1 MTFHPDEIFKIPT
14 PTEYENSANGIFND
28 YALKVFFYQYKH
40 NPVYKSFVDYL
51 YKQDNRKIQNIK
63 HYTEIPFLP
72 IEFFKT
78 HTVTCF
84 PLHPQ
89 TRYFESSGTT
99 RQHLSKH
106 YIYDEAIYQTSI
118 FKAFE
123 RFYGNP
129 QQYLFI
135 FLLPNENER
144 PHSSLVYMAQYLLS
158 FSKYQESGF
167 YLNKM
172 PEAVEV
178 MKKYNQKDIPIF
190 ILGISYALMD
200 FADLNVQLN
209 NNNIIVMETGGM
221 KGKREELP
229 KKIFHNYLKNKLG
242 ISKIHSEY
250 GMTELFSQAYS
261 KRDSIFETPPWM
273 KILVREP
280 DDPMTLHHKNKQGL
294 INVIDLANIHTCSF
308 IATSDIGKLYENGQF
323 EILGRSDFSDI
334 RGCNLMYQ

>member
-1 MTFHPDEIFKIPT
+1 MLHPYEIFNIP
-14 PTEYENSANGIFND
+14 PDIEDRDFADDVFND
-28 YALKVFFYQYKH
+28 YALKVFFYQYEH

-51 YKQDNRKIQNIK
+51 HKQDYRKIQNIN

-84 PLHPQ
+84 PVHPQ
-89 TRYFESSGTT
+89 TKYFESSGTT
-99 RQHLSKH
+99 KQNLSKH
-106 YIYDEAIYQTSI
+106 YIYDEIIYQTSI
-118 FKAFE
+118 LKAFE
-123 RFYGNP
+123 KFYGNP
-129 QQYLFI
+129 QEYLFI
-135 FLLPNENER
+135 FLLPDENER
-144 PHSSLVYMAQYLLS
+144 PHSSLIYMAQYLLS
-158 FSKYQESGF
+158 FSKYKESGF

-172 PEAVEV
+172 HQAVDV
-178 MKKYNQKDIPIF
+178 MEKYKHQDTPVF
-190 ILGISYALMD
+190 ILGISYALQD

-209 NNNIIVMETGGM
+209 DNIIVMETGGM

-229 KKIFHNYLKNKLG
+229 KHIFYAYLKNKLG
-242 ISKIHSEY
+242 ISNIHSEY

-261 KRDSIFETPPWM
+261 KKDGIFQTPPWM

-280 DDPMTLHHKNKQGL
+280 NDPMSLYQTNKQGL
-294 INVIDLANIHTCSF
+294 INIIDLANIHTCAF
-308 IATSDIGKLYENGQF
+308 IATSDIGKLHENGQF